1 MTMDAPGIRTDTQ
14 TFSGAAGTPPAG
26 GLAPADRTSTV
37 TGGAGAGAGGPVP
50 AGDEKPDW
58 AVGDVIDAKYEVTE
72 VIGRG
77 GMGLVYK
84 VHHRE
89 WDIDLAVK
97 MPLPHVVADEVAK
110 TRFVREAQTWVDLGA
125 HPNIVQCWYVREL
138 GGVPRLFMDYL
149 PGGSLKQW
157 IREGKILPGTW
168 DAILDLMI
176 QACDGLGYAHS
187 RGVVHRDV
195 QPANMLMS
203 GDGRLCLTDFGLVKV
218 GDAPDEEVEETD
230 GAEGQALVD
239 SGLTVTGSTMGTPQY
254 GAPEQWGEARHADS
268 RADVYAL
275 GVVLFELAC
284 GRRPF
289 DDGTHS
295 EPPHVLIARHLA
307 SPAPDP
313 RTFNPDIPA
322 TLAQLI
328 LSCLAKDPDRRPQS
342 MASLREIL
350 AQLFGRMVGRP
361 YVRPVPEVQRARA
374 DALNNRGVS
383 CYDLGKREEAR
394 AAWREALQLDACHAE
409 AAYNH
414 SLLDWR
420 EGRVDDREALRP
432 LREALRT
439 HPQAGFYLGLLHLE
453 RMAADEAEQALSE
466 ALERAEPAWS
476 GSARRALGDALM
488 AQENF
493 SDAYAAYTKA
503 LLLLPG
509 DTAAQTGQALAVKRT
524 RRRNEEAFFPW
535 RRAAGTLETG
545 PVNAL
550 AAGPGGRLLVAAGDG
565 GAEALVLW
573 DFAARRPLLPLA
585 GHAGAVL
592 AAAVSADG
600 GRGLTG
606 GADGTARV
614 WDLAAGGC
622 LRVLEG
628 HTGPVHAA
636 ALAPGGRLAVTG
648 GADRTVRVWDAD
660 TGTCLRI
667 LEGHADAVLAA
678 ALSPDGHRAVT
689 AGADRSV
696 RVWDIAAGA
705 CLRVLEGH
713 ADWAT
718 AVGLTFNGAHAL
730 SAGADRVLRLW
741 DLADGTPL
749 RIFTGHTDAV
759 KAVAVA
765 PGGRFAV
772 SGGADGTARVW
783 DLATRQCQRTFEG
796 HAGAVKAA
804 AVTPDGRFAVTGGA
818 DGTARLWDLG
828 EGSPL
833 SATAFMVCRVGTP
846 VLAQVTGRRFRK
858 SLAASQAALTA
869 GDCRAAYAHLTMAR
883 LVKGYERDPEALAL
897 NARLSTHLPRTGL
910 RASWFFRTLTGHG
923 DGVNA
928 VAVLPDGR
936 AAVTGSFDDTLRVW
950 EIPSGRA
957 LRTIED
963 AGWVLA
969 LAAVPDGRRVVSRS
983 ETRLH
988 VWDLESET
996 CLRSHIVGEQAGK
1009 GLAVTPDGRFLL
1021 SWGESRTGRR
1031 ALGRWDLATGKASR
1045 SSDPAVCGTVEGLA
1059 VTPDGRLGVAGG
1071 DTRLLHVWDLA
1082 RSRCLRELKGH
1093 RKGVSSVAAAPDGR
1107 LAVSGSADRTLRLWD
1122 LETGRCLRVCEGH
1135 EGAVTSVAVTPDGN
1149 FALSG
1154 SADRTLRIWD
1164 LATGACL
1171 KAFEGHAEEINAV
1184 AVTPDGRFALSA
1196 SDDRTL
1202 RLWELDWELD
1212 PDMTSKSL
1220 AETYGIF

>member
-1 MTMDAPGIRTDTQ
+1 MDRPGIRITDTQ
-14 TFSGAAGTPPAG
+14 TFSGATGMPPLPPAAG
-26 GLAPADRTSTV
+26 PDVDRASTV
-37 TGGAGAGAGGPVP
+37 TGGPGAPVLP
-50 AGDEKPDW
+50 GDEKPDW
-58 AVGDVIDAKYEVTE
+58 TVGDVIDGKYDVIEI
-72 VIGRG
+72 IGRG
-77 GMGLVYK
+77 GMGMVYK

-97 MPLPHVVADEVAK
+97 MPLPHIVADDVAK

-125 HPNIVQCWYVREL
+125 HPNVVQCWYVREL

-157 IREGKILPGTW
+157 IREGKVRPGAW
-168 DAILDLMI
+168 DVILDLMI
-176 QACDGLGYAHS
+176 QACDGLAYAHS

-218 GDAPDEEVEETD
+218 GDAPEEEP
-230 GAEGQALVD
+230 GGPAGPAEAAAAAL
-239 SGLTVTGSTMGTPQY
+239 GLTVTGSTMGTPQY

-268 RADVYAL
+268 RADIYAL

-289 DDGTHS
+289 DDGSHS

-307 SPAPDP
+307 TPAPDP
-313 RTFNPDIPA
+313 RAFNPDIPA
-322 TLAQLI
+322 TLSQLI
-328 LSCLAKDPDRRPQS
+328 LACLAKDPDRRPQG
-342 MASLREIL
+342 MPSLREIL
-350 AQLFGRMVGRP
+350 AQVFGRMAGRP

-394 AAWREALQLDACHAE
+394 GAWREALQLDACHAE
-409 AAYNH
+409 AAYNQA
-414 SLLDWR
+414 LLDWR
-420 EGRVDDREALRP
+420 EGQIDDREALRP
-432 LREALRT
+432 LHEALRT

-453 RMAADEAEQALSE
+453 RMASDEAEQALGE

-488 AQENF
+488 AQEKF

-503 LLLLPG
+503 LMLLPG
-509 DTAAQTGQALAVKRT
+509 DAAAQAGQALAAKRT
-524 RRRNEEAFFPW
+524 RRRDEEVFFPW
-535 RRAAGTLETG
+535 RRAAGTLQAG
-545 PVNAL
+545 PVTAL
-550 AAGPGGRLLVAAGDG
+550 AAGPAGRLLVAADDG
-565 GAEALVLW
+565 GAATLVLW
-573 DFAARRPLLPLA
+573 DLAARRPLLPLT
-585 GHAGAVL
+585 GHAGPVL
-592 AAAVSADG
+592 AAAISPDG
-600 GRGLTG
+600 TRALTG

-614 WDLAAGGC
+614 WDLADGAG

-628 HTGPVHAA
+628 HAGPVLAV
-636 ALAPGGRLAVTG
+636 ALDPGGRLAVTAG
-648 GADRTVRVWDAD
+648 ADRTVRLWDARSGTVLRVLEGHADAVHGAALSPDARRVVTAGADRTVRVWD
-660 TGTCLRI
+660 
-667 LEGHADAVLAA
+667 V
-678 ALSPDGHRAVT
+678 
-689 AGADRSV
+689 
-696 RVWDIAAGA
+696 AAGA

-713 ADWAT
+713 TDWAT
-718 AVGLTFNGAHAL
+718 SVGLTFNGAHAL

-741 DLADGTPL
+741 DLADGSLL
-749 RIFTGHTDAV
+749 RVFGGHTDAV

-772 SGGADGTARVW
+772 SGGADGTTRVW

-796 HAGAVKAA
+796 HTGAVKAA
-804 AVTPDGRFAVTGGA
+804 AVTPDGRYAVTGGA

-828 EGSPL
+828 EGLPL
-833 SATAFMVCRVGTP
+833 AASAFMVCRVGTP

-858 SLAASQAALTA
+858 SLAASQASLTA

-910 RASWFFRTLTGHG
+910 RASWFSRTLAGHE

-928 VAVLPDGR
+928 VVVLPDGLT
-936 AAVTGSFDDTLRVW
+936 AVTGSFDDTLRVW
-950 EIPSGRA
+950 EIPAGR
-957 LRTIED
+957 LIRTIEGG
-963 AGWVLA
+963 GWVLA
-969 LAAVPDGRRVVSRS
+969 LAAVPPDGRRLVSRS

-988 VWDLESET
+988 VWDLESGT
-996 CLRSHIVGEQAGK
+996 CVRSHIVGEQSGK

-1021 SWGESRTGRR
+1021 SWGEARTGRR
-1031 ALGRWDLATGKASR
+1031 ALGRWDLATGKAFR
-1045 SSDPAVCGTVEGLA
+1045 SSDPAACGAVEALA
-1059 VTPDGRLGVAGG
+1059 VTPDGRLGIAGG
-1071 DTRLLHVWDLA
+1071 STRLVQVWDLA
-1082 RSRCLRELKGH
+1082 ASRCLREMKGH
-1093 RKGVSSVAAAPDGR
+1093 RKEVTSAAAVPDGR
-1107 LAVSGSADRTLRLWD
+1107 LAVTGGADRALRLWD
-1122 LETGRCLRVCEGH
+1122 LATGRCLRVCEGH
-1135 EGAVTSVAVTPDGN
+1135 EGPVTSVVVTPDGN

-1154 SADRTLRIWD
+1154 SADRTIRIWD

-1171 KAFEGHAEEINAV
+1171 KTFEGHAEEVNAV